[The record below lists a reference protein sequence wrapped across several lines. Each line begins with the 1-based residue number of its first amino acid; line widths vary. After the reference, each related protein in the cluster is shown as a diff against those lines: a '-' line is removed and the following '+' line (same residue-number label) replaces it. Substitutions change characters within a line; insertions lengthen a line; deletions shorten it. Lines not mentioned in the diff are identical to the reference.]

1 MLLLNGTAVT
11 LLMMLGEILTMEA
24 TNDLMNISLMG
35 LMKGHSLVSNSHIKQ
50 KIALKFLKINKWI
63 EIY

>member
-1 MLLLNGTAVT
+1 
-11 LLMMLGEILTMEA
+11 MMLGEILTMEA
-24 TNDLMNISLMG
+24 TNDLMNISLMA

-63 EIY
+63 GIY